1 MARQDHK
8 IAPGRPRDNIA
19 AVTSSRNYPDYDGDG
34 TLLWLINPGMA
45 MYHSQQIRKDI
56 AQSNDPRAHL
66 FCEEMTGEI
75 FFPDR
80 MSRRITTLA
89 VLFIFLLLP
98 ASSRAEYRITFKGK
112 TVETACYWIEKSK
125 IHLCEGGEPLALS
138 DVSAI
143 TEGQFYSL
151 GKEMHQDARR
161 RFWTYMSWL
170 LDNETDLTTEDRA
183 VMEGLKEI
191 DELRASTGKKKE
203 LRSLKK
209 KYSDEID
216 RLIQQVAFIHKAFSG
231 IHTPDRSLVQL
242 SETKILQMITW
253 TQSLQERQVYINTAD
268 PTYREYSQEHM
279 KQVGAFQVS
288 FMRTLS
294 KVTGDDSRG

>member
-1 MARQDHK
+1 M
-8 IAPGRPRDNIA
+8 
-19 AVTSSRNYPDYDGDG
+19 
-34 TLLWLINPGMA
+34 NPGMA
-45 MYHSQQIRKDI
+45 VYHPQQIHKDI
-56 AQSNDPRAHL
+56 AQSNDQRASL
-66 FCEEMTGEI
+66 FCEERTGEI

-80 MSRRITTLA
+80 MYRRVATLA

-98 ASSRAEYRITFKGK
+98 ASSRAEYRITFKDK

-125 IHLCEGGEPLALS
+125 VHLCEGGEPLALS
-138 DVSAI
+138 EVSAI
-143 TEGQFYSL
+143 TEGQFSSL
-151 GKEMHQDARR
+151 ENEMHQDARR

-170 LDNETDLTTEDRA
+170 LDKETDLITEDRA
-183 VMEGLKEI
+183 VMEGIKEI

-209 KYSDEID
+209 KYSEEINH
-216 RLIQQVAFIHKAFSG
+216 LIQQVNYIYKAFSN
-231 IHTPDRSLVQL
+231 IHTPDRSLIQL

-253 TQSLQERQVYINTAD
+253 TQSLQERQTYIYTAD

-288 FMRTLS
+288 FMRTLG
-294 KVTGDDSRG
+294 KVTCDH